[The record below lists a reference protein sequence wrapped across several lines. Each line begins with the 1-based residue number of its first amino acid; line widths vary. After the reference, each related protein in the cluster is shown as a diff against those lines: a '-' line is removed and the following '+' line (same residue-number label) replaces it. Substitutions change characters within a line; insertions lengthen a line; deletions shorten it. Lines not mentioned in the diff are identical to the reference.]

1 MIAFLMCA
9 SRAASIFGGGI
20 CQAPAVQ
27 NTPNP
32 NNKLS
37 AETSPYLLQHQ
48 DNPVDWWPWG
58 EAALAEDL
66 VRACVERSLESAV
79 SNGYL
84 NVTTAAPGEVAVD
97 MSTYD
102 PQFEP
107 DEEGAEE
114 ELEELARL
122 VSRWQLSRG
131 EVFVEPSARLPEA
144 PPDLVD
150 VPAGVRSFKFPFDSE
165 GLSCVVRF
173 ESASGELLAEASGGS
188 GIVPLG
194 AARASITTASGRPW
208 SGWFKFER

>member
-1 MIAFLMCA
+1 MVFRRSIW
-9 SRAASIFGGGI
+9 RARL
-20 CQAPAVQ
+20 
-27 NTPNP
+27 T
-32 NNKLS
+32 S
-37 AETSPYLLQHQ
+37 A
-48 DNPVDWWPWG
+48 
-58 EAALAEDL
+58 
-66 VRACVERSLESAV
+66 
-79 SNGYL
+79 NGL
-84 NVTTAAPGEVAVD
+84 DPDGVPLPPGEVAVD